1 MGNHNT
7 IGSQGDRRDTPHQ
20 IADTVR
26 GLGQKAVAWALM
38 AGTAAFGLVGCSGEK
53 TTEHKTVS
61 VTCSGPETVP
71 RPGIVPQIEGIV
83 NKEYA
88 TGGPMRGVVEAD
100 CPGGDIIVT
109 GINDDMKPRSTATP
123 TVESPIYTLDITALC
138 SRSGI
143 GFNTRVVDMSGK
155 GTAGNNM
162 FAASIS
168 DCSIESAVINRDP
181 S

>member
-26 GLGQKAVAWALM
+26 ELGQKAVAWALM
-38 AGTAAFGLVGCSGEK
+38 AGTAAFGLVGCSSGEK

-61 VTCSGPETVP
+61 VTCSNPETT
-71 RPGIVPQIEGIV
+71 PQVEGIV

-109 GINDDMKPRSTATP
+109 GINDDAKPRSTATP

-138 SRSGI
+138 SRGDA
-143 GFNTRVVDMSGK
+143 GFNTRVVNMPEKD
-155 GTAGNNM
+155 APGNNM

-168 DCSIESAVINRDP
+168 DCSIVSAEINRDP

>member
-1 MGNHNT
+1 MKNHNT
-7 IGSQGDRRDTPHQ
+7 ISNPGNILPQEGNF
-20 IADTVR
+20 VR
-26 GLGQKAVAWALM
+26 TIGGKALAVIL
-38 AGTAAFGLVGCSGEK
+38 AGAAAFGVVGCSGEK

-61 VTCSGPETVP
+61 VACSDPKIAP
-71 RPGIVPQIEGIV
+71 RVEGVV

-109 GINDDMKPRSTATP
+109 GINDDMKPRNTAEST
-123 TVESPIYTLDITALC
+123 VKSPAYTLDITALC
-138 SRSGI
+138 SRSDT
-143 GFNTRVVDMSGK
+143 GFNTRVVNMSEK
-155 GTAGNNM
+155 DTPGNNM
-162 FAASIS
+162 FVASIR

>member
-1 MGNHNT
+1 MKNHDT
-7 IGSQGDRRDTPHQ
+7 IGSRGDRRDTPHQ

-26 GLGQKAVAWALM
+26 GLGRKAMAWALM
-38 AGTAAFGLVGCSGEK
+38 AGTAAFGLVGCSSGEK

-61 VTCSGPETVP
+61 MTCSGP
-71 RPGIVPQIEGIV
+71 RKVPQIEGIV
-83 NKEYA
+83 NEKYA

-109 GINDDMKPRSTATP
+109 GINDDMKPRNTTTP
-123 TVESPIYTLDITALC
+123 TAENPIYTLDITALC
-138 SRSGI
+138 SRSDTT

-155 GTAGNNM
+155 GTTGNNM

>member
-1 MGNHNT
+1 MKNHDT
-7 IGSQGDRRDTPHQ
+7 IGNLRNILRRGGDF
-20 IADTVR
+20 VR
-26 GLGQKAVAWALM
+26 TIGGRALVGILAGAATLGVA
-38 AGTAAFGLVGCSGEK
+38 GCSGEK

-61 VTCSGPETVP
+61 MTCSGP
-71 RPGIVPQIEGIV
+71 RKVPQIEGIV
-83 NKEYA
+83 NEKYA

-109 GINDDMKPRSTATP
+109 GINDGMKPRNTTTP
-123 TVESPIYTLDITALC
+123 TVENPIYTLDITALC
-138 SRSGI
+138 SRSDTT

-162 FAASIS
+162 FAASIR

>member
-1 MGNHNT
+1 MKNHDT
-7 IGSQGDRRDTPHQ
+7 IGNLENIPRREPDSIRAIGT
-20 IADTVR
+20 
-26 GLGQKAVAWALM
+26 KAL
-38 AGTAAFGLVGCSGEK
+38 AGILAGAATFGVVGCSGEK

-61 VTCSGPETVP
+61 VTCSNPETTP
-71 RPGIVPQIEGIV
+71 RVEGVV

-109 GINDDMKPRSTATP
+109 GVNDDAKPRNTATP
-123 TVESPIYTLDITALC
+123 TVKSPIYTLNITALC
-138 SRSGI
+138 SRGDT

-162 FAASIS
+162 FAASIP
-168 DCSIESAVINRDP
+168 DCSIESATIDQP
-181 S
+181 

>member
-7 IGSQGDRRDTPHQ
+7 IGNLGNILRKGGDF
-20 IADTVR
+20 VR
-26 GLGQKAVAWALM
+26 TIGGKALAGVLAGVA
-38 AGTAAFGLVGCSGEK
+38 TFGLVGCSGEK

-83 NKEYA
+83 NEKYA

-109 GINDDMKPRSTATP
+109 GINDDMKPRNTTTP
-123 TVESPIYTLDITALC
+123 TVENPIYTLDITALC
-138 SRSGI
+138 SRSDTT

>member
-7 IGSQGDRRDTPHQ
+7 IGSQGDRRDTLHQ
-20 IADTVR
+20 IADTAR
-26 GLGQKAVAWALM
+26 RLGQKAVAWALM
-38 AGTAAFGLVGCSGEK
+38 AGTAAFGVVGCSGEK

-61 VTCSGPETVP
+61 VTCSNRETTP
-71 RPGIVPQIEGIV
+71 RVEGVV

-138 SRSGI
+138 SRGDA

-162 FAASIS
+162 FAASIR

-181 S
+181 N

>member
-1 MGNHNT
+1 MENHDTISNLRNILRKGGDFMRT
-7 IGSQGDRRDTPHQ
+7 IGGRALVGILAGAAT
-20 IADTVR
+20 
-26 GLGQKAVAWALM
+26 LGVA
-38 AGTAAFGLVGCSGEK
+38 GCSGGE
-53 TTEHKTVS
+53 TTEHKTVT
-61 VTCSGPETVP
+61 VTCSDPGTVP
-71 RPGIVPQIEGIV
+71 RVEGIV
-83 NKEYA
+83 NKEYV
-88 TGGPMRGVVEAD
+88 TGEPMRGVVEAD

-109 GINDDMKPRSTATP
+109 GINDGTKPRSTATP

-138 SRSGI
+138 SRGDA

-162 FAASIS
+162 FAASIR

>member
-26 GLGQKAVAWALM
+26 ELGQKAVAWALM
-38 AGTAAFGLVGCSGEK
+38 AGTAAFGLVGCSSGEK

-61 VTCSGPETVP
+61 VTCSNPKTT
-71 RPGIVPQIEGIV
+71 PQVEGIV

-109 GINDDMKPRSTATP
+109 GINDDAKPRSTATP

-138 SRSGI
+138 SRSDT

-162 FAASIS
+162 FAASIR

>member
-7 IGSQGDRRDTPHQ
+7 IGSQGDRRDTLHQ
-20 IADTVR
+20 IADTAR
-26 GLGQKAVAWALM
+26 RLGQKAVAWALM
-38 AGTAAFGLVGCSGEK
+38 AGTAAFGVVGCSGEK

-61 VTCSGPETVP
+61 VTCSNRETTP
-71 RPGIVPQIEGIV
+71 RVEGVV

-138 SRSGI
+138 SRGDA

-162 FAASIS
+162 FAASIR